1 MLVQRRVFGQ
11 LIAGHLPVGIEHEGF
26 HRLLAGL
33 ANGLGL
39 FLRLRLQ
46 LDLVEVFAARP
57 ERQQRLGLADFVTQ
71 QAGQFGGA
79 CGRIEPLDQRQTG
92 AARGLLLQALAIF
105 GQAVRLFTDG
115 PLGGGEAPRQ
125 RAVEAFA
132 GLLALLRIE
141 TGSDAFGQLQT
152 ERLAG
157 EQRRRIQEV
166 LTEIKCRDLTVGE
179 RFLSPIVTRDEDDG
193 GLYVRLID
201 GELAPLTKD
210 SADSVLPD
218 YLKLTEVLGGAGSVN
233 GSTKKQETQKE
244 LDTARKELDRLANV
258 ARQTNTNSDIQK
270 YQRQKRVVQQIEANV
285 KNAR

>member
-1 MLVQRRVFGQ
+1 MPPFSKYDSLNVSERILLDANDGSEGAGSGTEGDDDQASKEAEVQKKIDDAAAKAAQAERAKSKKQLQKRDEEISELKTHMQKLEELVTEFATRSAADETKNQDGQ
-11 LIAGHLPVGIEHEGF
+11 V
-26 HRLLAGL
+26 
-33 ANGLGL
+33 
-39 FLRLRLQ
+39 
-46 LDLVEVFAARP
+46 
-57 ERQQRLGLADFVTQ
+57 
-71 QAGQFGGA
+71 
-79 CGRIEPLDQRQTG
+79 
-92 AARGLLLQALAIF
+92 
-105 GQAVRLFTDG
+105 
-115 PLGGGEAPRQ
+115 GGEAGALKVELAKQTRELEKLRKDLEAQ
-125 RAVEAFA
+125 TERARKAEA
-132 GLLALLRIE
+132 
-141 TGSDAFGQLQT
+141 

-193 GLYVRLID
+193 ELYVRLID